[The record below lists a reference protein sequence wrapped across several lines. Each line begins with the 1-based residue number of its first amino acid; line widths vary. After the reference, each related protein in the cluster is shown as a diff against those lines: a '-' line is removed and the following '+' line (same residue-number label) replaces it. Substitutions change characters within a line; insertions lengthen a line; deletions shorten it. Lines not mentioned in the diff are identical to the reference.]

1 LRDPDAGRSLT
12 IHLDLDRAVLGLADP
27 ADPVDLGLVD
37 RVDPV
42 VLGLV
47 DRVDPVVL
55 GLVDLAGRGV
65 TGLVDPAHR
74 AALVVLGLVDL
85 GDRAVLGLAD
95 PVDLGLVDLAD
106 PVVLGLVDL
115 AGRGVTGLVDRVHL
129 AGLGDLVDL
138 GLVGPADLVDQG
150 VTGLGDLVDL
160 GLVDLVDQGVTGL
173 VDLGGLVVL
182 VVLVGRAGLG
192 LMGPVDL
199 AGRVERRTHPGAH
212 TIGVTRKWAAPL
224 TRRTALAFPTMAR
237 RLRPGSTGSAGMT
250 DALPEG
256 LHVTGTGRR
265 LRVAGTVLRL
275 PVVGTLHGMG
285 RRATWVGRRP
295 ISGRSTTAATTP
307 YRCSTRFSVDG
318 ASGSSAHGF
327 RCTDITSTLAASG
340 SRFDKPGGG
349 EVVSCR
355 SQPA

>member
-12 IHLDLDRAVLGLADP
+12 IHLDLDRAVLGLVDP
-27 ADPVDLGLVD
+27 ADPVGRGLVD
-37 RVDPV
+37 PADPV
-42 VLGLV
+42 GRGLV
-47 DRVDPVVL
+47 DP
-55 GLVDLAGRGV
+55 AGRGV
-65 TGLVDPAHR
+65 TGL
-74 AALVVLGLVDL
+74 G
-85 GDRAVLGLAD
+85 
-95 PVDLGLVDLAD
+95 
-106 PVVLGLVDL
+106 
-115 AGRGVTGLVDRVHL
+115 DRVHL

-150 VTGLGDLVDL
+150 VTGPVDPA
-160 GLVDLVDQGVTGL
+160 GLVDR
-173 VDLGGLVVL
+173 
-182 VVLVGRAGLG
+182 VVLVGRAGLR

-199 AGRVERRTHPGAH
+199 AGRVGQRTHPGAH

-285 RRATWVGRRP
+285 RRAT
-295 ISGRSTTAATTP
+295 
-307 YRCSTRFSVDG
+307 
-318 ASGSSAHGF
+318 
-327 RCTDITSTLAASG
+327 
-340 SRFDKPGGG
+340 
-349 EVVSCR
+349 
-355 SQPA
+355 

>member
-1 LRDPDAGRSLT
+1 MRDPDAGRSLT

-37 RVDPV
+37 RVD
-42 VLGLV
+42 
-47 DRVDPVVL
+47 
-55 GLVDLAGRGV
+55 
-65 TGLVDPAHR
+65 
-74 AALVVLGLVDL
+74 
-85 GDRAVLGLAD
+85 RAVLGLVGLADPAD
-95 PVDLGLVDLAD
+95 PVDLGLVDLVD

-115 AGRGVTGLVDRVHL
+115 AGRGVTGLVDRV
-129 AGLGDLVDL
+129 DL
-138 GLVGPADLVDQG
+138 G
-150 VTGLGDLVDL
+150 
-160 GLVDLVDQGVTGL
+160 
-173 VDLGGLVVL
+173 
-182 VVLVGRAGLG
+182 GRAGLG

-285 RRATWVGRRP
+285 RRAT
-295 ISGRSTTAATTP
+295 
-307 YRCSTRFSVDG
+307 
-318 ASGSSAHGF
+318 
-327 RCTDITSTLAASG
+327 
-340 SRFDKPGGG
+340 
-349 EVVSCR
+349 
-355 SQPA
+355 

>member
-1 LRDPDAGRSLT
+1 
-12 IHLDLDRAVLGLADP
+12 V
-27 ADPVDLGLVD
+27 
-37 RVDPV
+37 
-42 VLGLV
+42 
-47 DRVDPVVL
+47 
-55 GLVDLAGRGV
+55 
-65 TGLVDPAHR
+65 
-74 AALVVLGLVDL
+74 
-85 GDRAVLGLAD
+85 
-95 PVDLGLVDLAD
+95 D

-129 AGLGDLVDL
+129 AGLGDLVDR
-138 GLVGPADLVDQG
+138 
-150 VTGLGDLVDL
+150 VDL
-160 GLVDLVDQGVTGL
+160 G
-173 VDLGGLVVL
+173 
-182 VVLVGRAGLG
+182 GRAGLG

-285 RRATWVGRRP
+285 HRAT
-295 ISGRSTTAATTP
+295 
-307 YRCSTRFSVDG
+307 
-318 ASGSSAHGF
+318 
-327 RCTDITSTLAASG
+327 
-340 SRFDKPGGG
+340 
-349 EVVSCR
+349 
-355 SQPA
+355 

>member
-1 LRDPDAGRSLT
+1 VPIVDPVLRDPDAGRSLT

-27 ADPVDLGLVD
+27 AGL
-37 RVDPV
+37 V

-47 DRVDPVVL
+47 DRVD
-55 GLVDLAGRGV
+55 
-65 TGLVDPAHR
+65 
-74 AALVVLGLVDL
+74 
-85 GDRAVLGLAD
+85 RAVLGLA
-95 PVDLGLVDLAD
+95 GL
-106 PVVLGLVDL
+106 VVLGLVDL

-129 AGLGDLVDL
+129 AGLGDLVD
-138 GLVGPADLVDQG
+138 
-150 VTGLGDLVDL
+150 
-160 GLVDLVDQGVTGL
+160 
-173 VDLGGLVVL
+173 
-182 VVLVGRAGLG
+182 LVGRAGLG

-285 RRATWVGRRP
+285 RRAT
-295 ISGRSTTAATTP
+295 
-307 YRCSTRFSVDG
+307 
-318 ASGSSAHGF
+318 
-327 RCTDITSTLAASG
+327 
-340 SRFDKPGGG
+340 
-349 EVVSCR
+349 
-355 SQPA
+355 

>member
-138 GLVGPADLVDQG
+138 GLVGPA
-150 VTGLGDLVDL
+150 
-160 GLVDLVDQGVTGL
+160 DLVDQGVTGL

-349 EVVSCR
+349 EVASCR
-355 SQPA
+355 SQAA